1 MIGTGSMTFCN
12 AATAGTT
19 ARHVSGMRPMSL
31 QGQRTRKNATDGRPQ
46 RSQPLPI
53 ALCLEQCF
61 SHILA
66 PDLFWHA
73 STQLSKEHAFAPEV
87 RVGCAAETPLVDI
100 ASTVSTTMNAEIR
113 SIEIPHVGLSRTKQ
127 HPAMPNPLA
136 YR

>member
-87 RVGCAAETPLVDI
+87 RVGCAAETPLVDV

-113 SIEIPHVGLSRTKQ
+113 RIEIPHVGLSRTKQ